1 MQKLG
6 DLIGGLVLLGISA
19 WAIIGGLILHL
30 GKVSEPQPGFFPF
43 WGGVVL
49 ALLSGLLLL
58 QAWAGPCRA
67 GRAGRA
73 AKAGKA
79 GGAGKAGESFGTIWR
94 PMIVIIGLVA
104 YVALLN
110 TLGYL
115 IATLVLSI
123 VLLRVLGAKGVWAL
137 ALAALCISLGSYVL
151 FDRLLSVTLPAG
163 ILPRFL

>member
-1 MQKLG
+1 MLKLG
-6 DLIGGLVLLGISA
+6 EVIGGLILLSVGA
-19 WAIIGGLILHL
+19 WAIIGGVKLHL

-49 ALLSGLLLL
+49 VVLSGILLL
-58 QAWAGPCRA
+58 QSRAGPC
-67 GRAGRA
+67 
-73 AKAGKA
+73 KAGKA
-79 GGAGKAGESFGTIWR
+79 GKAGKRAESFGAIWR
-94 PMIVIIGLVA
+94 PMIMIIGLIA

-123 VLLRVLGAKGVWAL
+123 LLLRVLGAKRVWAL

-151 FDRLLSVTLPAG
+151 FDRLLNVTLPAG

>member
-79 GGAGKAGESFGTIWR
+79 GGAGKTGESFGAIR
-94 PMIVIIGLVA
+94 PMIVIIGLIA

-110 TLGYL
+110 TLGFL
-115 IATLVLSI
+115 IATLVFSI
-123 VLLRVLGAKGVWAL
+123 VLLRVLGAKRVWAL
-137 ALAALCISLGSYVL
+137 ALAALCISLASYVL
-151 FDRLLSVTLPAG
+151 FDRVLNVTLPAG
-163 ILPRFL
+163 ILSRFL

>member
-67 GRAGRA
+67 GRAG
-73 AKAGKA
+73 KAGKA

-115 IATLVLSI
+115 IATLVFSI
-123 VLLRVLGAKGVWAL
+123 VLLRVLGAKRVWAL
-137 ALAALCISLGSYVL
+137 ALAALCISLASYVL
-151 FDRLLSVTLPAG
+151 FDRVLNVTLPAG
-163 ILPRFL
+163 ILSRFL

>member
-79 GGAGKAGESFGTIWR
+79 GGAGKTGESFGTIWR

-115 IATLVLSI
+115 IATLVFSI
-123 VLLRVLGAKGVWAL
+123 VLLRVLGAKRVWAL
-137 ALAALCISLGSYVL
+137 ALAALCISLASYVL
-151 FDRLLSVTLPAG
+151 FDRVLNVTLPAG
-163 ILPRFL
+163 ILSRFL

>member
-79 GGAGKAGESFGTIWR
+79 GGAGKTGESFGTIWR

-115 IATLVLSI
+115 IATIVLSI
-123 VLLRVLGAKGVWAL
+123 VLLRVLGTKRSWVL
-137 ALAALCISLGSYVL
+137 ALAALSIAFGSYIVFNRFL
-151 FDRLLSVTLPAG
+151 NVTLPAG
-163 ILPRFL
+163 LLARFL